1 MKKLE
6 TALEKVL
13 ADLGLDMAFYNELK
27 ADVQAHKLIVENGL
41 LPSTQEDIEDE
52 YEQLETTIEED
63 EVDEADE
70 NDIDMSV
77 LSPTMRAVYQ

>member
-13 ADLGLDMAFYNELK
+13 ANLGLDMDFYNELK
-27 ADVQAHKLIVENGL
+27 ADVQAHKLVVENGL
-41 LPSTQEDIEDE
+41 LPSTQEDVQDE

-70 NDIDMSV
+70 NEIDMSV
-77 LSPTMRAVYQ
+77 LSPTMRAVYK

>member
-13 ADLGLDMAFYNELK
+13 ANLGLDMDFYNELK
-27 ADVQAHKLIVENGL
+27 ADVQAHKLVVENGL
-41 LPSTQEDIEDE
+41 LPSTQEDVEDE
-52 YEQLETTIEED
+52 CEQLETTVKED

-70 NDIDMSV
+70 NEIDMSV
-77 LSPTMRAVYQ
+77 LSPTMRAVYK